1 MYVDWFLT
9 TRSIFM
15 KSTVLRA
22 AIILQIPI
30 KLLLC
35 KSMKSE
41 ISWIWVKLRF
51 LKFQNIIVKV
61 YLEFSIWKCFVS
73 ATFVTRRP
81 TPHDFKSCKN
91 FWKLS
96 VLLIWFMKLALYY
109 NPGFIHLGEFS
120 RKTENL
126 SQNFMSLREIIY
138 MSLKFSAHTNLKV
151 VLYFVIETWH
161 STLIKALILLFCASK
176 YSWRFPGI
184 F

>member
-1 MYVDWFLT
+1 
-9 TRSIFM
+9 M

-35 KSMKSE
+35 KSMKTG

-109 NPGFIHLGEFS
+109 NPGFIHLIEFS

-138 MSLKFSAHTNLKV
+138 VLKILSSHQSKSSFILRNRDMT
-151 VLYFVIETWH
+151 Y

>member
-1 MYVDWFLT
+1 
-9 TRSIFM
+9 M

-35 KSMKSE
+35 KSMKTE

-73 ATFVTRRP
+73 TTFVTRRP
-81 TPHDFKSCKN
+81 IPLDFKSCKS

-96 VLLIWFMKLALYY
+96 VLLICFMNLVLYY
-109 NPGFIHLGEFS
+109 NPGFIQLSEFS

-126 SQNFMSLREIIY
+126 SQNIMSLRDFLY
-138 MSLKFSAHTNLKV
+138 VLKILSSHLSKSSF
-151 VLYFVIETWH
+151 VLRNVDMT
-161 STLIKALILLFCASK
+161 
-176 YSWRFPGI
+176 
-184 F
+184 